1 MEKEDYR
8 KYLENISDYLNV
20 WSICS
25 LYNEKYPSEKID
37 YTNLKNFVNKKMYEK
52 ISIKRLENLTFF
64 IKQNV
69 GMDLILENNN
79 EKNLKRQGRWSAF
92 IHQGSYR
99 VVGVKCFHALLQE
112 NKHHVRKSLCPD

>member
-1 MEKEDYR
+1 MEKERYR
-8 KYLENISDYLNV
+8 RYLENISDYLNV

-25 LYNEKYPSEKID
+25 LYNEKYPSKKID
-37 YTNLKNFVNKKMYEK
+37 YANLKNFINKRMYEK

-79 EKNLKRQGRWSAF
+79 EQHLIEKSKKEMKQELLKIIENYEGDNKN
-92 IHQGSYR
+92 
-99 VVGVKCFHALLQE
+99 V
-112 NKHHVRKSLCPD
+112 

>member
-8 KYLENISDYLNV
+8 KYLENISNYLNV

-25 LYNEKYPSEKID
+25 LYNKEYPSDKVD

-52 ISIKRLENLTFF
+52 ISIRRLEKLIFF

-69 GMDLILENNN
+69 GMNLILENKQ
-79 EKNLKRQGRWSAF
+79 EKHLIEKSKKEMKQELLKIITDYKG
-92 IHQGSYR
+92 
-99 VVGVKCFHALLQE
+99 E
-112 NKHHVRKSLCPD
+112 NKNV

>member
-1 MEKEDYR
+1 MDKEKYR
-8 KYLENISDYLNV
+8 KYLEKVFECLNV

-25 LYNEKYPSEKID
+25 LYNKKNPEDKID

-52 ISIKRLENLTFF
+52 ISIKRLEKLTFF

-79 EKNLKRQGRWSAF
+79 EKHLVEKSKKEMKQEILKMIKNYEG
-92 IHQGSYR
+92 
-99 VVGVKCFHALLQE
+99 E
-112 NKHHVRKSLCPD
+112 NENVCNK

>member
-25 LYNEKYPSEKID
+25 LYNEKYPLEKID

-69 GMDLILENNN
+69 GMDLILENYN
-79 EKNLKRQGRWSAF
+79 EKHLIEKSKKEMKQELLK
-92 IHQGSYR
+92 II
-99 VVGVKCFHALLQE
+99 E
-112 NKHHVRKSLCPD
+112 NYEGDNKNV

>member
-1 MEKEDYR
+1 MEKEVYR
-8 KYLENISDYLNV
+8 RYLENISNYLNV

-37 YTNLKNFVNKKMYEK
+37 YTNLKSFVNKKMYEK
-52 ISIKRLENLTFF
+52 ISVKRLENLTFF

-79 EKNLKRQGRWSAF
+79 EQHLLEKLKKEMKQELLKIIENYEGDNKN
-92 IHQGSYR
+92 
-99 VVGVKCFHALLQE
+99 V
-112 NKHHVRKSLCPD
+112 

>member
-1 MEKEDYR
+1 MEKEVYR
-8 KYLENISDYLNV
+8 RYLENIFDYLNV
-20 WSICS
+20 WSVCS

-52 ISIKRLENLTFF
+52 ISVKRLENLTFF

-79 EKNLKRQGRWSAF
+79 EQHLIEKSKKEMKQEILKIIENYEGDNKN
-92 IHQGSYR
+92 
-99 VVGVKCFHALLQE
+99 V
-112 NKHHVRKSLCPD
+112 

>member
-37 YTNLKNFVNKKMYEK
+37 YTNLKNFVNKKRYEK

-79 EKNLKRQGRWSAF
+79 EQHLIEKSKKEMKQELLKIIENYEGDNKN
-92 IHQGSYR
+92 
-99 VVGVKCFHALLQE
+99 V
-112 NKHHVRKSLCPD
+112 

>member
-1 MEKEDYR
+1 MEKEVYR
-8 KYLENISDYLNV
+8 RYLENIFDYLNV

-52 ISIKRLENLTFF
+52 ISIKRLKNLTFF

-69 GMDLILENNN
+69 GMNLILENNN
-79 EKNLKRQGRWSAF
+79 EQHLIEKSKKEMKQELLKIIENYEGDNKN
-92 IHQGSYR
+92 
-99 VVGVKCFHALLQE
+99 V
-112 NKHHVRKSLCPD
+112 

>member
-1 MEKEDYR
+1 MEKEVYR
-8 KYLENISDYLNV
+8 RYLENISDYLNV

-25 LYNEKYPSEKID
+25 LYNKKYSSEKID

-79 EKNLKRQGRWSAF
+79 EQHLIEKSKKEMKQELLKIIENYEGDNKN
-92 IHQGSYR
+92 
-99 VVGVKCFHALLQE
+99 V
-112 NKHHVRKSLCPD
+112 

>member
-1 MEKEDYR
+1 MEKEVYR
-8 KYLENISDYLNV
+8 RYLENIFDYLNV

-25 LYNEKYPSEKID
+25 LYNEKYPAEKID

-52 ISIKRLENLTFF
+52 ISVKRLENLTFF

-79 EKNLKRQGRWSAF
+79 EQHLIEKSKKEMKQELLKIIENYEGDNKN
-92 IHQGSYR
+92 
-99 VVGVKCFHALLQE
+99 V
-112 NKHHVRKSLCPD
+112 